1 MVKPIVKDVIFLSQK
16 SLRADE
22 SDAQTVTDLLDT
34 IKEHDEECIGM
45 AANMIGVNKS
55 IIVFKSQGKYHV
67 MINPQII
74 KCSGE
79 YTVKEGCL
87 SLTGVRPAKRYRSI
101 KVEYFNE
108 NMQSRVKTYNGFEAQ
123 VIQHEIDHCKGII
136 I

>member
-1 MVKPIVKDVIFLSQK
+1 M
-16 SLRADE
+16 
-22 SDAQTVTDLLDT
+22 VTDILDT
-34 IKEHDEECIGM
+34 LKEHDEECIGM

-67 MINPQII
+67 MINPQIV

-79 YTVKEGCL
+79 YDAREGCL
-87 SLTGVRPAKRYRSI
+87 SLSGVRPAKRYKSI
-101 KVEYFNE
+101 KVEYYNE